1 MAVKKKS
8 APAQMSQAKPAAK
21 RAAKTSAKAAKPAA
35 KNAKVAKPAAKN
47 AKVAK
52 PAAKNAKAKPAAE
65 KMAQAVKPAKATKA
79 AKPALAR
86 AKAAPAKAAPSKTE
100 TPASAKKSAK
110 AEKPSVTETVKSA
123 ARKVAKAVAS
133 AASKVLDQDAGR
145 PAPAFDLTDDK
156 GEHVSSSDLAGKPY
170 LLYFYPKD
178 DTPGCTKEACDIR
191 DNFGRFGQ
199 QGLRVLGVSP
209 DSQQSHAKFG
219 KKYGLPFTLLSDT
232 DKTLANAYGVWGLKN
247 NYGKEYM
254 GIIRSTFLVG
264 ADGLI
269 KKSYRGV
276 KVDGHV
282 DAILQDAKA
291 LL

>member
-1 MAVKKKS
+1 MAAKKKS
-8 APAQMSQAKPAAK
+8 VPAKKSNAKPAAK
-21 RAAKTSAKAAKPAA
+21 KSANKSAKAAKPAQTATKKA
-35 KNAKVAKPAAKN
+35 KSKPAAVEL
-47 AKVAK
+47 AK
-52 PAAKNAKAKPAAE
+52 
-65 KMAQAVKPAKATKA
+65 AVKPVKASKAAKTAPAKTAKTAKEAKATKA
-79 AKPALAR
+79 D
-86 AKAAPAKAAPSKTE
+86 
-100 TPASAKKSAK
+100 
-110 AEKPSVTETVKSA
+110 KPSLVKTVKRA
-123 ARKVAKAVAS
+123 AAKVAQAVAS
-133 AASKVLDQDAGR
+133 VAGKVLEPDAER
-145 PAPAFDLTDDK
+145 PAPAFDLTNEK

-199 QGLRVLGVSP
+199 RGLRVLGVSP
-209 DSQQSHAKFG
+209 DSEQSHAKFG
-219 KKYGLPFTLLSDT
+219 KKYGLPFTLLSDP
-232 DKTLANAYGVWGLKN
+232 DKTLAKAYGVWGLKN

-282 DAILQDAKA
+282 DAILEDAKA

>member
-1 MAVKKKS
+1 MAAKKKS
-8 APAQMSQAKPAAK
+8 KAKPAKSKSKAK
-21 RAAKTSAKAAKPAA
+21 PAKKVKKAARKAAKKAQKAVTKAAKKIAKGAKKVAKPVKAAKSEKKIAKAAK
-35 KNAKVAKPAAKN
+35 
-47 AKVAK
+47 
-52 PAAKNAKAKPAAE
+52 
-65 KMAQAVKPAKATKA
+65 
-79 AKPALAR
+79 
-86 AKAAPAKAAPSKTE
+86 
-100 TPASAKKSAK
+100 SAKSEKKKSEGSSLLK
-110 AEKPSVTETVKSA
+110 TVKSA
-123 ARKVAKAVAS
+123 AAKVKQVAAAAVVKLMDS
-133 AASKVLDQDAGR
+133 DAGKA
-145 PAPAFDLTDDK
+145 APVFDLTDEK
-156 GEHVSSSDLAGKPY
+156 GEHVTSESLAGKPY

-209 DSQQSHAKFG
+209 DSEQSHAKFG
-219 KKYGLPFTLLSDT
+219 KKYGLPFTLLSDP
-232 DKTLANAYGVWGLKN
+232 DKTLANAYGVWGKKQ

-264 ADGLI
+264 ADGTI

-282 DAILQDAKA
+282 DAILGDAQA